1 MNHGANNAMAGVGG
15 DEAPPDT
22 EPALRVPSFYE
33 QGSHIAFACDNVDEN
48 EITFEE
54 AGAQWNG

>member
-1 MNHGANNAMAGVGG
+1 MAGVGG